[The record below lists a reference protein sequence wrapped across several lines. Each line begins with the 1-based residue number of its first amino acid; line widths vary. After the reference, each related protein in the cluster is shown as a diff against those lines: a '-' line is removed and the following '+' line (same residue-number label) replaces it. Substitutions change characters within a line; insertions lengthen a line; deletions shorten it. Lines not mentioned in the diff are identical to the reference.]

1 MKSSRFLI
9 GLIAVVASFVV
20 GRIAGSDDISTIMF
34 LCVGGVWLFVTLSS
48 LSKKNELAQ
57 VTEKRQQLA
66 DISEKYNL
74 QVKQLADK
82 GNTPDFE
89 QAYER
94 LHTAFDQETGSVLD
108 NEAVKTLRSWRSRY
122 LMIPLLALCAL
133 LFNWG
138 GQGREAQIEAE
149 KFAALTATDEWAAE
163 TIPMP
168 FLEDSMRYVS
178 NPDKT
183 VSPETE
189 NKLNEMLFQLDK
201 GQDIQS
207 AMIIVNHVRNADID
221 GFAQAVGNQYG
232 VGRNDRGLLLV
243 LAYGDRL
250 FRIHTG
256 RALGADLTDV
266 ECGRLEKE
274 YFVPAMKRQ
283 MPDSAMLAITEAI
296 KCYLAK
302 KEMPQATFLT
312 ADDNTTPP
320 IGTSFVHY
328 LLLFVVWL
336 VSLIFMNK
344 RMKWGNLGKQAFM
357 ENPFKET
364 AALAAASTDS
374 HTDRRESKEETPQE
388 EKRGGTYGGGK
399 FDGGGATTSW

>member
-1 MKSSRFLI
+1 MKSSKFLI

-57 VTEKRQQLA
+57 VAEKRQQLA
-66 DISEKYNL
+66 AISEKYNL

-108 NEAVKTLRSWRSRY
+108 NEAVKTLRSWRGRY
-122 LMIPLLALCAL
+122 LMVPLLALCAL

-221 GFAQAVGNQYG
+221 GFAQAIFDQHG
-232 VGRNDRGLLLV
+232 VGRNDRGLVIV
-243 LAYGDRL
+243 LAYGDKL

-256 RALGADLTDV
+256 RALEGDLTDV

-302 KEMPQATFLT
+302 KEMPQAAFLS
-312 ADDNTTPP
+312 ADDNATSP

-328 LLLFVVWL
+328 LLLFVAWL
-336 VSLIFMNK
+336 VSLIFMK
-344 RMKWGNLGKQAFM
+344 KHMKWGNLGKQAFM

-364 AALAAASTDS
+364 AVATMATDS
-374 HTDRRESKEETPQE
+374 HNDRREHKEETPQQE
-388 EKRGGTYGGGK
+388 NRGGTYGGGK
-399 FDGGGATTSW
+399 SGGGGATTSW

>member
-20 GRIAGSDDISTIMF
+20 GRIAGSDDLSTIMF

-66 DISEKYNL
+66 AISEKYNL

-122 LMIPLLALCAL
+122 LMVPLLALCAL

-189 NKLNEMLFQLDK
+189 NKLNEMLFHLDK

-207 AMIIVNHVRNADID
+207 AMCATLISTVSHKPWAISMVWGATIVDCSSCWPTAT
-221 GFAQAVGNQYG
+221 GFSAYTPG
-232 VGRNDRGLLLV
+232 VPLGL
-243 LAYGDRL
+243 
-250 FRIHTG
+250 ISPTW
-256 RALGADLTDV
+256 
-266 ECGRLEKE
+266 
-274 YFVPAMKRQ
+274 
-283 MPDSAMLAITEAI
+283 S
-296 KCYLAK
+296 
-302 KEMPQATFLT
+302 
-312 ADDNTTPP
+312 ADDWRKNTLCPP
-320 IGTSFVHY
+320 
-328 LLLFVVWL
+328 
-336 VSLIFMNK
+336 
-344 RMKWGNLGKQAFM
+344 
-357 ENPFKET
+357 
-364 AALAAASTDS
+364 
-374 HTDRRESKEETPQE
+374 
-388 EKRGGTYGGGK
+388 
-399 FDGGGATTSW
+399 